1 MNKNSL
7 GFYFDLYYNDLITLT
22 QVLEEES
29 KKYMGMKAAEEF
41 AYTIKEYLQRIHSD
55 VNNLYNEAQIE
66 VEERLYG

>member
-1 MNKNSL
+1 MNKSSL

-41 AYTIKEYLQRIHSD
+41 TYTIKEYLQRIHSD

-66 VEERLYG
+66 LEERLYG